1 MVSAAKLNRAEDTIR
16 RARPYAV
23 KLRTVVSSLSGKLTP
38 DDNPLFRDQDVKRVA
53 VVLMTS
59 DRGLC
64 GGFNANLCKLLAR
77 TLHEEGV
84 DSAEM
89 HIVGRKGRD
98 FFRRTNHQIAADYP
112 DARPEQHLDIV
123 FTVLD
128 GLTARFAVE
137 ELDKVYL
144 VFNEYKS
151 ILTQEPTIQTLL
163 PIRPLEDTEEVE
175 EQEVLFEPDVEELI
189 GPLVQQYI
197 QNQMYTAWLGTLAG
211 EHAARMT
218 AMDSATKNAGEMIKQ
233 LNLYYNRSRQ
243 AAITKELIEIIS
255 GAESL

>member
-1 MVSAAKLNRAEDTIR
+1 M
-16 RARPYAV
+16 
-23 KLRTVVSSLSGKLTP
+23 
-38 DDNPLFRDQDVKRVA
+38 
-53 VVLMTS
+53 
-59 DRGLC
+59 
-64 GGFNANLCKLLAR
+64 R
-77 TLHEEGV
+77 TLHDEGV

-112 DARPEQHLDIV
+112 DVRPEHYLDIV

-128 GLTARFAVE
+128 GLTARFAAE
-137 ELDKVYL
+137 ELDRVYL

-197 QNQMYTAWLGTLAG
+197 QNQMYTAWLGKIGRA
-211 EHAARMT
+211 HV
-218 AMDSATKNAGEMIKQ
+218 
-233 LNLYYNRSRQ
+233 
-243 AAITKELIEIIS
+243 
-255 GAESL
+255 